1 MKTIVVKVFDYFWNK
16 NKIMGFKHLFKAK
29 LNWFSTKN
37 EEVVISKF
45 YSKSHTVTIEG
56 KPVLNVSAARAFKG
70 DPKLYNPEDILL
82 SSVVSCHMMSYLYV
96 CTQNGIEVLSYTDE
110 AEATLEVL
118 ENGSG
123 RFIEV
128 RLYPKVIIRQKEKIA
143 EALRLHQKA
152 NELCFIANSCNFPI
166 VHEPNCQIE

>member
-1 MKTIVVKVFDYFWNK
+1 
-16 NKIMGFKHLFKAK
+16 MGFKHLFKAK

-37 EEVVISKF
+37 QEVSTSKF
-45 YSKSHTVTIEG
+45 YNKSHTVTIEG
-56 KPVLNVSAARAFKG
+56 KLILNISAAKAFKG
-70 DPKLYNPEDILL
+70 DPALYNPEDLLL

-96 CTQNGIEVLSYTDE
+96 CAQNGIEVVSYTDA
-110 AEATLEVL
+110 AEATLEVS

-128 RLYPKVIIRQKEKIA
+128 RLFPQVIIRNKEQVT
-143 EALRLHQKA
+143 EAVSLHKKA

-166 VHEPNCQIE
+166 VHFSSCEVV

>member
-1 MKTIVVKVFDYFWNK
+1 
-16 NKIMGFKHLFKAK
+16 MGFKHLFKAK

-37 EEVVISKF
+37 QEVSTSKI

-56 KPVLNVSAARAFKG
+56 KPILNISAAKAFKG
-70 DPKLYNPEDILL
+70 DPALYNPEDMLL

-96 CTQNGIEVLSYTDE
+96 CAQNGIEVVSYTDS

-128 RLYPKVIIRQKEKIA
+128 RLFPKVIIRQKEQVT
-143 EALRLHQKA
+143 EALSLHKTA
-152 NELCFIANSCNFPI
+152 NQLCFIANSCNFPI
-166 VHEPNCQIE
+166 VHEASCEIG

>member
-1 MKTIVVKVFDYFWNK
+1 
-16 NKIMGFKHLFKAK
+16 MGLKHLFKAK

-37 EEVVISKF
+37 EEVVTSKS
-45 YSKSHTVTIEG
+45 YSKSHTVKIEG
-56 KPVLNVSAARAFKG
+56 KPILNVSAARAFKG
-70 DPKLYNPEDILL
+70 DPTLYNPEDLLL

-96 CTQNGIEVLSYTDE
+96 CAQNGIEVVSYTDS
-110 AEATLEVL
+110 AEAILEVL

-166 VHEPNCQIE
+166 VHEPSCQIE